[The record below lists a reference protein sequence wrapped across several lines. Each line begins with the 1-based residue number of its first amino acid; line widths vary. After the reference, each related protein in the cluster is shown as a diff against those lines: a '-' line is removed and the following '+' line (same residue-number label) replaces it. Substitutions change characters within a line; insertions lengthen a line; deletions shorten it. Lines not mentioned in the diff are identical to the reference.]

1 VSTPI
6 SQHTRRRVTLRLDS
20 AIQTE
25 RRILERLD
33 ALPGRSGTDWLRALL
48 TQGFLAEAQDHSADR
63 PRSTQKTNPPAA
75 AATQPEGAQNAQ
87 VVASQP
93 DTPPALSRTST
104 VNKPFAR
111 LRELVG

>member
-1 VSTPI
+1 M
-6 SQHTRRRVTLRLDS
+6 SQHIRRRVTLRLDS

-48 TQGFLAEAQDHSADR
+48 TQGFLAEERDQSADG
-63 PRSTQKTNPPAA
+63 PRGTQTPTPVPAA
-75 AATQPEGAQNAQ
+75 ATPSDGTQHTQ
-87 VVASQP
+87 VAASHP
-93 DTPPALSRTST
+93 DTPRALSTT
-104 VNKPFAR
+104 PTANKPFAR

>member
-1 VSTPI
+1 M
-6 SQHTRRRVTLRLDS
+6 SQHIRRRVTLRLDS

-48 TQGFLAEAQDHSADR
+48 TQGFLAEAQNHSADR
-63 PRSTQKTNPPAA
+63 PRGTQSPKPALTA
-75 AATQPEGAQNAQ
+75 APRSDGTQHTQ
-87 VVASQP
+87 VAASQP
-93 DTPPALSRTST
+93 DTSQASST
-104 VNKPFAR
+104 APTADKPFAR